1 MIADSV
7 DDRPPSERDPNSAD
21 YLPTSR
27 YSYAKYYIWDHPFNK
42 PEYNDI
48 NTGVKEQDIEMIK
61 KLSKE
66 SNVELDDK
74 LIFHLANIFRRD
86 YIMSYENYKEMD
98 DDQFALFDMLNGTNW
113 NSVRLKI
120 PIDDEIGWRVEFRTM
135 EISLTADQ
143 NAAYSILI
151 HLIARILH
159 ENHDINLYIPISKLK

>member
-1 MIADSV
+1 
-7 DDRPPSERDPNSAD
+7 
-21 YLPTSR
+21 
-27 YSYAKYYIWDHPFNK
+27 
-42 PEYNDI
+42 
-48 NTGVKEQDIEMIK
+48 
-61 KLSKE
+61 
-66 SNVELDDK
+66 
-74 LIFHLANIFRRD
+74 
-86 YIMSYENYKEMD
+86 MD